1 MTKYK
6 SSIDNNISYYFA
18 VEVAT
23 SDRKNCPSLGYWIHS
38 GDGIRK
44 KAQENSANLVNG
56 VGGGRGS
63 TSSFIFQ

>member
-23 SDRKNCPSLGYWIHS
+23 SDRKNCPSLGYWIHR

-44 KAQENSANLVNG
+44 KA
-56 VGGGRGS
+56 
-63 TSSFIFQ
+63 